1 MQGVTLSIPT
11 TDRVSILFLCV
22 QLIIV
27 QVLGYHFFP
36 TGNCQGWF
44 LVAAA
49 VVLADGVNLK
59 TGEGYGLSWKVS
71 GRLGKTRGKP
81 LPHEVLQSC
90 GHCH

>member
-11 TDRVSILFLCV
+11 TDRVSILFLCTADHCTG
-22 QLIIV
+22 IRIP
-27 QVLGYHFFP
+27 FFP

-71 GRLGKTRGKP
+71 GRLGKTCGKP
-81 LPHEVLQSC
+81 LPREILQSR